1 MHKEGELPLADLIA
15 SLPPVMLATQPEAGE
30 GSVGGEA
37 KDEAEEKTKPEVSR
51 KRKTRFVLPAGDE
64 RGAFRYPVLE
74 CVCVCVCGFCRS
86 RAVVEAVSR
95 VGGEGGGEEG
105 RERGGE
111 EGRERGEEEDAEYKV
126 GSEPDEDETTIGEQ
140 EMFERQ
146 AAGSVDHA
154 DELDELNRESRFL
167 SSLLPPSSSLLPLPS
182 LLPLSSLLP
191 PPSSLLPPSLTS
203 SLSPFVP
210 PFPFLS
216 PSLPSP

>member
-1 MHKEGELPLADLIA
+1 MRQKRRQNRKYLEREKQGLFCLLVMKEGPSGILYW
-15 SLPPVMLATQPEAGE
+15 S
-30 GSVGGEA
+30 
-37 KDEAEEKTKPEVSR
+37 
-51 KRKTRFVLPAGDE
+51 
-64 RGAFRYPVLE
+64 
-74 CVCVCVCGFCRS
+74 VCVCVCGFCRS
-86 RAVVEAVSR
+86 RAMVEAVSR
-95 VGGEGGGEEG
+95 VGGEG
-105 RERGGE
+105 GGE

-146 AAGSVDHA
+146 AAGSVDRA

-167 SSLLPPSSSLLPLPS
+167 SSLLPPPSSLS
-182 LLPLSSLLP
+182 P
-191 PPSSLLPPSLTS
+191 PPSLLPPSLTS